1 MGPRQ
6 GEPLSE
12 LMRRQSLEA
21 LRWHWDGAY
30 EFSVR
35 PDGRWAAVR
44 SDGLGEVTAA
54 GPGELADAVHAD
66 YAARRVPRPE
76 EVRD

>member
-1 MGPRQ
+1 MGPRE

-30 EFSVR
+30 TFR
-35 PDGRWAAVR
+35 ADGPEWVAERA
-44 SDGLGEVTAA
+44 DGLGVITST
-54 GPGELADAVHAD
+54 GPEGLADAVQRD
-66 YAARRVPRPE
+66 YWARPVPRREPGAPS
-76 EVRD
+76 